1 MKRYLKDLLARLS
14 DDSYIELPDGSRTS
28 EGSISVLAH
37 QEIANF
43 DKVEAVFSLKEL
55 YLKEKN
61 SWHRVHALRLLL
73 QIATKHDTQDI
84 VTCVFDF
91 LKSEKTNTVVYFTLD
106 SMLDLEVSIY
116 FDPFLEQLLGYLSSK
131 DNATRHAAIR
141 LLGKIKTHRAIVE
154 DALLDFLSKTK
165 NEYDLEYVANTLAKI
180 GFQKSIEPL
189 KNVLTT
195 SKVVE
200 VQRFALYAIDAID
213 GENQLDF
220 YLSVA
225 DNFKAQYTKETFSEL
240 IAAKNDA
247 HAIPYLTARLKYLLS
262 KKRPDNTGYTEGTFP
277 ELVHIFKCFKQL
289 SSKNEEINAIFDWI
303 KNKKMDYLLFNELE
317 WWNKNNV

>member
-14 DDSYIELPDGSRTS
+14 DNSYITLINGSRTS
-28 EGSISVLAH
+28 ENSISMLAH
-37 QEIANF
+37 QEIENF
-43 DKVEAVFSLKEL
+43 YKVEAVFSLKEL

-84 VTCVFDF
+84 VTCIFDF
-91 LKSEKTNTVVYFTLD
+91 LKSEKINTVVYFTLK
-106 SMLDLEVSIY
+106 SLSELEILVD
-116 FDPFLEQLLGYLSSK
+116 FDPFLEQLLAFFTSK
-131 DNATRHAAIR
+131 DSSTRHAAIR

-154 DALLDFLSKTK
+154 DALLDFLAKTK
-165 NEYDLEYVANTLAKI
+165 NEYDLEYTANTLAKI
-180 GFQKSIEPL
+180 GSQKSIEPL

-195 SKVVE
+195 SQFVE
-200 VQRFALYAIDAID
+200 VQRFSLYAIDAID
-213 GENQLDF
+213 GKNQLDF
-220 YLSVA
+220 YLSIA

-247 HAIPYLTARLKYLLS
+247 RAIPYLTARLKYLLS

-277 ELVHIFKCFKQL
+277 ELVHIFKCFKQF
-289 SSKNEEINAIFDWI
+289 SSKNEEINIIFDWI

-317 WWNKNNV
+317 WWNKNNL

>member
-1 MKRYLKDLLARLS
+1 MQKYLEDLLARLS
-14 DDSYIELPDGSRTS
+14 DNSYIDLPDGSRTS

-43 DKVEAVFSLKEL
+43 DKVEAIEPLKQL
-55 YLKEKN
+55 FLKSKN

-84 VTCVFDF
+84 VTSVFDF
-91 LKSEKTNTVVYFTLD
+91 LKTEKINTVVYFTLQ
-106 SMLDLEVSIY
+106 SLSELEISID
-116 FDPFLEQLLGYLSSK
+116 FDPFLEQLLAYLPSK
-131 DNATRHAAIR
+131 DNSIRHAAIR
-141 LLGKIKTHRAIVE
+141 LLGKIKTHRAVVE

-165 NEYDLEYVANTLAKI
+165 NEYNLEYTANSLAKI
-180 GFQKSIEPL
+180 GSQKSIEPL

-195 SKVVE
+195 SQFVE
-200 VQRFALYAIDAID
+200 VQRFSLYAIDAID
-213 GENQLDF
+213 GKNQLDF

-225 DNFKAQYTKETFSEL
+225 DNFKAQYTKETFLQL

-247 HAIPYLTARLKYLLS
+247 RAIPYLTARLKYLLS